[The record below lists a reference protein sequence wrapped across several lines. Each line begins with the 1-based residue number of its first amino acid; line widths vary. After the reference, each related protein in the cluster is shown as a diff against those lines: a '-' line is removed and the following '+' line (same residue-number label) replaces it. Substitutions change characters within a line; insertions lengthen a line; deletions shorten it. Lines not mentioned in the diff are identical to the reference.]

1 MTDATTVGRKGFQS
15 TLIHSIQG
23 SRIPRE
29 GGHVR
34 KDKTPLNA
42 VTDETVALIIPE
54 PEPELQALSLKGTS
68 STLLVINP

>member
-1 MTDATTVGRKGFQS
+1 MTDATTGWGAKGFN
-15 TLIHSIQG
+15 SIQG

-29 GGHVR
+29 GEHVR

-54 PEPELQALSLKGTS
+54 PEPEPT
-68 STLLVINP
+68 